1 MIQNLLYI
9 INKYNLVYIEKLKYC
24 YILSRRECFT
34 YQGLRKIN
42 SFFSQINDFS
52 YYTLSTTHFVSTK
65 QAVIAGKCRHS
76 MGIAG
81 KCCHRMGIAGK
92 CCHSMGI
99 AGKQMSQWEQ
109 QVKCRHASQSYVLTN
124 IIHPPFLRYGTFIIY
139 IIIVQC
145 VVQDGYHISIEYR

>member
-9 INKYNLVYIEKLKYC
+9 INKYILVYIEMLKYC

-52 YYTLSTTHFVSTK
+52 YCTLSTTHFVSTK

-76 MGIAG
+76 
-81 KCCHRMGIAGK
+81 MGIAGK

>member
-42 SFFSQINDFS
+42 SFFSQKNNFS
-52 YYTLSTTHFVSTK
+52 YCTLSTTHFVDTK

-76 MGIAG
+76 
-81 KCCHRMGIAGK
+81 MGIAGK

-145 VVQDGYHISIEYR
+145 VVQDGYHISIEYT

>member
-1 MIQNLLYI
+1 MIQNLLYS
-9 INKYNLVYIEKLKYC
+9 INKYILVYIEMLKYC

-34 YQGLRKIN
+34 QKGLREIN

-52 YYTLSTTHFVSTK
+52 YCTPSTTHFVDTK
-65 QAVIAGKCRHS
+65 QAV
-76 MGIAG
+76 
-81 KCCHRMGIAGK
+81 IAGK

-145 VVQDGYHISIEYR
+145 VVQDGYHISIEYT